1 MLMTFSDTK
10 RLLGGVATQIGEK
23 NLSLIAAGVAFFGML
38 ALFPAMA
45 AIIAIW
51 GLMSDPH
58 VLIEQLDLIR
68 NLLPDEVV
76 RLIENQIN
84 ALSTTSGDRLGW
96 AGLISTA
103 LAIWSARSGVAALI
117 LGLNAIHGRKNRN
130 SLRHYLTALGLPVAL
145 LGVSFVP
152 LSAVVIVPLIFA
164 IVPLGPITALRVE
177 AFRWGSASFVLMA
190 GLAVIYRYGPNNR
203 GERLRWIT
211 PGAVLAVALWAVASY
226 GFSLYLTNFGNYN
239 EVYGSIGAAVA
250 MLMWL
255 FISAFLI
262 LLGAV
267 VNLQLTAIAPPAA
280 DAKGS

>member
-1 MLMTFSDTK
+1 MTFSDTK

-130 SLRHYLTALGLPVAL
+130 SLRHYLTALGLTVAL
-145 LGVSFVP
+145 LGVSFVT
-152 LSAVVIVPLIFA
+152 LSAVVIVPIIFA
-164 IVPLGPITALRVE
+164 IVPLGPITALMVE
-177 AFRWGSASFVLMA
+177 AFRWCAAIFVLMA

>member
-1 MLMTFSDTK
+1 MTFSDTK

-84 ALSTTSGDRLGW
+84 ALSTASGDKLGL
-96 AGLISTA
+96 AGLIATA

-117 LGLNAIHGRKNRN
+117 LGLNAIHGRKR
-130 SLRHYLTALGLPVAL
+130 
-145 LGVSFVP
+145 
-152 LSAVVIVPLIFA
+152 
-164 IVPLGPITALRVE
+164 
-177 AFRWGSASFVLMA
+177 
-190 GLAVIYRYGPNNR
+190 
-203 GERLRWIT
+203 
-211 PGAVLAVALWAVASY
+211 
-226 GFSLYLTNFGNYN
+226 
-239 EVYGSIGAAVA
+239 
-250 MLMWL
+250 
-255 FISAFLI
+255 
-262 LLGAV
+262 
-267 VNLQLTAIAPPAA
+267 
-280 DAKGS
+280 

>member
-1 MLMTFSDTK
+1 M
-10 RLLGGVATQIGEK
+10 
-23 NLSLIAAGVAFFGML
+23 
-38 ALFPAMA
+38 
-45 AIIAIW
+45 
-51 GLMSDPH
+51 
-58 VLIEQLDLIR
+58 
-68 NLLPDEVV
+68 
-76 RLIENQIN
+76 
-84 ALSTTSGDRLGW
+84 
-96 AGLISTA
+96 
-103 LAIWSARSGVAALI
+103 
-117 LGLNAIHGRKNRN
+117 
-130 SLRHYLTALGLPVAL
+130 
-145 LGVSFVP
+145 
-152 LSAVVIVPLIFA
+152 
-164 IVPLGPITALRVE
+164 
-177 AFRWGSASFVLMA
+177 
-190 GLAVIYRYGPNNR
+190 IYRYGPNNR